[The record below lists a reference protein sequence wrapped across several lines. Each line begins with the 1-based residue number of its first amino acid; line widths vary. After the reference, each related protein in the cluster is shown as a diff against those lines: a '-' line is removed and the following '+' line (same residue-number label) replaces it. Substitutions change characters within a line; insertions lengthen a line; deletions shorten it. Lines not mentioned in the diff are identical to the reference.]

1 MRKAI
6 IIGEEPK
13 KESKDIE
20 FTKILSIRSG
30 WKDRCYEGYQFEK
43 IVYLGKC
50 DTDGDMFACYLEGEI
65 TIHKGNLNDG
75 TY

>member
-20 FTKILSIRSG
+20 FTKALSISRG
-30 WKDRCYEGYQFEK
+30 WIDTCYEGHDFEK

-50 DTDGDMFACYLEGEI
+50 DTDGDMFACYLGGKI
-65 TIHKGNLNDG
+65 TIRKGYLNDG